1 MKKLLFIFFC
11 LALIPEH
18 IMASEGEPIS
28 LESEIFDE
36 GPAYLSGEYL
46 IQFVSGRFCFI
57 GNIVL

>member
-1 MKKLLFIFFC
+1 
-11 LALIPEH
+11 
-18 IMASEGEPIS
+18 MASEGEPIS